1 MSTTS
6 GLTFRDRQGH
16 RIGTLSVAN
25 VLAWLAIVAP
35 IVIAAQ
41 VIRTAAPASPWWPAV
56 VLVLLAVATADLPD
70 SMFPLSTVLATA
82 GWWIA
87 TVEDVRLGPTV
98 VVALSLL
105 VFHVAAGHAA
115 LGPPGRDDD
124 AAVLRGVVAR
134 IAQVGALTVV
144 LAAVAGVTTGRVD
157 VPPVVLGLALI
168 STGALPW
175 LAGRWKRFGAGH

>member
-6 GLTFRDRQGH
+6 GLTFRDRQGR

-35 IVIAAQ
+35 VVIAAQ
-41 VIRTAAPASPWWPAV
+41 VIRAAAPTSPWWPAV

-70 SMFPLSTVLATA
+70 SMFALSTVLGTA

-87 TVEDVRLGPTV
+87 VVEDVRLGPTV
-98 VVALSLL
+98 VVALALL

-124 AAVLRGVVAR
+124 RAVLRGVVAR

-144 LAAVAGVTTGRVD
+144 LAAVAGVATGRVD
-157 VPPVVLGLALI
+157 VPPVALGIALLA
-168 STGALPW
+168 TGALPW
-175 LAGRWKRFGAGH
+175 LAGRWKRPAAGH